1 MVALLLF
8 YVTSDECAEE
18 IVVIQTSTGNRNLLH
33 PLKNDHF
40 SSVWI
45 QLKVALDATG

>member
-18 IVVIQTSTGNRNLLH
+18 IVVIQTSTGNRNL
-33 PLKNDHF
+33 PE
-40 SSVWI
+40 
-45 QLKVALDATG
+45 KVLIFAA